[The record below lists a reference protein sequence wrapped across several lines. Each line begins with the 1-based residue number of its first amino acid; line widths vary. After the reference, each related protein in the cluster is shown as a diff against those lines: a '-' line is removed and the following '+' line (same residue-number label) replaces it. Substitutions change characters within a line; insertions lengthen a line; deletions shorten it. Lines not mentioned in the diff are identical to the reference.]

1 MGEEIALSIRSWTH
15 GWNIYAPRKN
25 LIAHQYRP
33 GRMGLPKFWGT
44 VGRLYGR
51 PGMNNKLQGPVIK
64 RLKHLAGYPD
74 ATLEKIKAAGI
85 EYVLMDM
92 EHYGVGTERTLE
104 DYFEFTGIYVDEK
117 NDALQCKKIE
127 WCMKARLD

>member
-1 MGEEIALSIRSWTH
+1 MGEEIALSLRSWTH

-51 PGMNNKLQGPVIK
+51 PGMNNRLQGPVIK
-64 RLKHLAGYPD
+64 RLKNLAGYPD
-74 ATLEKIKAAGI
+74 ATVEKLKAEGI
-85 EYVLMDM
+85 DYVLTDM
-92 EHYGVGTERTLE
+92 EHYGVGDVRTLE
-104 DYFEFTGIYVDEK
+104 EYMEFAGISVDTQ
-117 NDALQCKKIE
+117 NNALQCSRIA
-127 WCMKARLD
+127 WCTQGTKL

>member
-1 MGEEIALSIRSWTH
+1 MGEEIALSLRSWTH

-51 PGMNNKLQGPVIK
+51 PGMNNKLQSPVIK

-74 ATLEKIKAAGI
+74 ATIDKIKAAGLD
-85 EYVLMDM
+85 YVLTDM
-92 EHYGVGTERTLE
+92 EHYGVGEERTLE
-104 DYFEFTGIYVDEK
+104 EYMEFAGISVDLQ
-117 NDALQCKKIE
+117 NNALKCSPITWCTKGSKI
-127 WCMKARLD
+127 

>member
-1 MGEEIALSIRSWTH
+1 MGEEIALSLRSWTH

-51 PGMNNKLQGPVIK
+51 PGMNNKLQSPVIK
-64 RLKHLAGYPD
+64 RLKYLAGYPD
-74 ATLEKIKAAGI
+74 ATIDKIKAAGLD
-85 EYVLMDM
+85 YVLTDM
-92 EHYGVGTERTLE
+92 EHYGVGEERTLE
-104 DYFEFTGIYVDEK
+104 EYMEFAGISVDLQ
-117 NDALQCKKIE
+117 NNALKCSPITWCTKGSKI
-127 WCMKARLD
+127 